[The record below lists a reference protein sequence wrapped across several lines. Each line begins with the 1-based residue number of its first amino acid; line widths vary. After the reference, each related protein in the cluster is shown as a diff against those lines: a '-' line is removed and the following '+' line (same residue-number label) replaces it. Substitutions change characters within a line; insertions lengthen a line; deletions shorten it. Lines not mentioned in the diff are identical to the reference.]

1 MWASFDVSSLPSV
14 PAALWK
20 VPSLHISD
28 SKVNAYLPFF
38 VVHLDFALNSVW
50 PSLSPRI
57 CPSWPLARNAA
68 LLLPPLRSD
77 VRPRIRPSIGPSVR
91 RKMTRNLVGFCR
103 AASFLPFFLPSFL
116 PFFNAFQLSVRPR
129 PSPRPLCVPSSQCAH
144 LRTQSGNSV
153 VHSGHFSTFRPALC
167 LIELGT
173 ELQ

>member
-103 AASFLPFFLPSFL
+103 AASFLHSFVPSFL
-116 PFFNAFQLSVRPR
+116 PSLLQRIPTVCPSASV
-129 PSPRPLCVPSSQCAH
+129 SAAALRPLFSMRPLTHTEWKFSST
-144 LRTQSGNSV
+144 LGPLFD
-153 VHSGHFSTFRPALC
+153 FSTRSLPY
-167 LIELGT
+167 
-173 ELQ
+173 